1 MLIFGFPTFPKAMV
15 CLCTPLPLSQW
26 TSLQNCLLPSSKA
39 VSHGFNQLPYTFFS
53 SSSSLLCPS
62 INQHHQLQFTSL
74 RCCLP
79 LHLAIITSPS
89 SFLQA
94 VPTVIINSSQHHHPC
109 SSFFLGWSRCLF
121 LLLLVDL
128 QHPSLSLLPFHSR
141 HHHRHWRHHP
151 FISSVQIVF
160 SWIYPSWPSP
170 VTPFF
175 STASLE
181 IIPVFI
187 S

>member
-1 MLIFGFPTFPKAMV
+1 MLIFGFPIFPKAMV

-39 VSHGFNQLPYTFFS
+39 ISHGFNQLPYTFFS
-53 SSSSLLCPS
+53 SSS
-62 INQHHQLQFTSL
+62 SL

-94 VPTVIINSSQHHHPC
+94 VPTVIINSSQHHHSC
-109 SSFFLGWSRCLF
+109 SSFFLDWSRCLF

-141 HHHRHWRHHP
+141 HHHRHWRHHA

-187 S
+187 G